1 VLRTGSAPRDT
12 PLHVVEAGVAR
23 PGTPTFLLVHGFGA
37 THATWRRWLPALE
50 RRGRVVL
57 VDLTGFGDSRK
68 PDDGRYGPLDQT
80 ELLVDLALSLGAERL
95 VPIGH
100 SYGGGLVL
108 LSAATLAERAPGLVE
123 RIVVVAGAAYPQRL
137 PPFVALARTPRLSTL
152 ALRLVG
158 AERIIRAAFRSVVHD
173 ASCVDSTQVR
183 AYAAP
188 LATREGAHAMLA
200 AARQIVPPD
209 LTRVVAGYTRISAP
223 TLLLWGAHDRV
234 VPLATGAR
242 LEREMPGAR
251 LVVLEAC
258 GHVPQ
263 EERPEESLR
272 IVEAFLDG

>member
-1 VLRTGSAPRDT
+1 VTPLDT
-12 PLHVVEAGVAR
+12 PLHVVERGAGGSGA
-23 PGTPTFLLVHGFGA
+23 PTFLLVHGFGA

-57 VDLTGFGDSRK
+57 VDLKGFGDSEK

-80 ELLVDLALSLGAERL
+80 KLLVDLVLSLGAERL

-108 LSAATLAERAPGLVE
+108 LTASALAERAPGLVE
-123 RIVVVAGAAYPQRL
+123 RLVVIAGAAYPQRL
-137 PPFVALARTPRLSTL
+137 PPFVALAHTPRLSTL
-152 ALRLVG
+152 ALRLIG
-158 AERIIRAAFRSVVHD
+158 AERVIRATFRSVVHD
-173 ASCVDSTQVR
+173 ASCVDPVQVR

-188 LATREGAHAMLA
+188 LATAAGARALLA
-200 AARQIVPPD
+200 AARQIVPSD
-209 LTRVVAGYTRISAP
+209 LTRVVAGYARIDAP

-234 VPLATGAR
+234 VPLATGRR
-242 LEREMPGAR
+242 LESEMPDAH
-251 LVVLEAC
+251 LVVLGEC

-272 IVEAFLDG
+272 RVEAFLDE